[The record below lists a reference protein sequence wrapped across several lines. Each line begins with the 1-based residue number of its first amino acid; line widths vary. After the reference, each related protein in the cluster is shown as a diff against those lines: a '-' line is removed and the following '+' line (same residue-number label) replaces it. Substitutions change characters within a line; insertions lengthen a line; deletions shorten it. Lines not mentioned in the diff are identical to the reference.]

1 MYQQSLFLGAVSSQ
15 LKYLDS
21 GVNGK
26 VWDCGNGTV
35 AKISRRDDIT
45 RNWLEFC
52 MWHRERGGDMA
63 LIPEVHSLV
72 DCYHE
77 SEDREWSDEEGRYI
91 SKIVQQRGYLVVMKK
106 YGEQPRQ
113 GHYKKRL
120 WGHCC
125 VNEPQAH
132 PSFDSVFRAFQL
144 YMLRVT
150 GREFD
155 CYDLFGDLHGGN
167 ILMDGKKPVILDPSN
182 GEYQHAEVVHPSCFQ
197 LEMQ

>member
-77 SEDREWSDEEGRYI
+77 SEDSEWSDEEGRYI

-113 GHYKKRL
+113 GHYNKRL

-155 CYDLFGDLHGGN
+155 CHDLFGDLHGGN
-167 ILMDGKKPVILDPSN
+167 IMMDGKKPVILDPSN
-182 GEYQHAEVVHPSCFQ
+182 GSYQKAEVVHPSCFE